1 MCNQQNLIQ
10 LYRYDSSEFDGHAL
24 SQHGLYPYKYLDH
37 QWTDEYRHP
46 FLIKIDEEIA
56 GFIFVLTGVPKE
68 YVKLSAA
75 NEINVISD
83 FFIIPKFRR
92 RNYGKQAAFYLLT
105 DFLVQGRLD
114 KQKEKERKMSVELKE
129 IKQKLKETRDEL
141 LGIVKALNGDQLSK
155 RKEANSW
162 TISQVCQHLI
172 KTEELYVTAI
182 KKGIKSTGDSFSENI
197 PQWEL
202 LVDRSNKIEAPD
214 IAKPDAEALEGTEI
228 IEKLNH
234 SREKLNEVL
243 NTIEDPS
250 LLSRRHFVH
259 PVFKEMSLID
269 WVKSLYL
276 HEQRH
281 IKQIIEIKD
290 GI

>member
-1 MCNQQNLIQ
+1 
-10 LYRYDSSEFDGHAL
+10 
-24 SQHGLYPYKYLDH
+24 
-37 QWTDEYRHP
+37 
-46 FLIKIDEEIA
+46 
-56 GFIFVLTGVPKE
+56 
-68 YVKLSAA
+68 
-75 NEINVISD
+75 
-83 FFIIPKFRR
+83 
-92 RNYGKQAAFYLLT
+92 
-105 DFLVQGRLD
+105 
-114 KQKEKERKMSVELKE
+114 MSMELKE

-141 LGIVKALNGDQLSK
+141 LEIVNALNGDQLSK
-155 RKEANSW
+155 RKEPNSW

-172 KTEELYVTAI
+172 KTEELYVMAI
-182 KKGIKSTGDSFSENI
+182 KKGLKSTEDSFSENI

-228 IEKLNH
+228 IEKLTH

-243 NTIEDPS
+243 NTVKDPS
-250 LLSRRHFVH
+250 LLSRRYFVH
-259 PVFKEMSLID
+259 PVFKEMSLME

-281 IKQIIEIKD
+281 IKQIIQIKD